1 MFFIL
6 CVFNVLDGNHLC
18 EGGRR
23 QEKQRL
29 VTLQL
34 TSLKPDTLGGLEQL
48 VSHKIIYSR
57 C

>member
-6 CVFNVLDGNHLC
+6 CVFNVLVGNHLC

-29 VTLQL
+29 VILQL
-34 TSLKPDTLGGLEQL
+34 TSLKPDTF
-48 VSHKIIYSR
+48 R
-57 C
+57 RT